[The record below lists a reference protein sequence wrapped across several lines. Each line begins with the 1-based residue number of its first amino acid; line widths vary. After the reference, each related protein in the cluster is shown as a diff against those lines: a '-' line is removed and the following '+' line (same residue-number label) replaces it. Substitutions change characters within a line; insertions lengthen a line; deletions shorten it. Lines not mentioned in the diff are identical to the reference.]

1 MASLLDSLMADI
13 TKLHSGRRE
22 KSVVAL
28 EPDDS
33 TNTLPQ
39 QVDQVPRKGSVK
51 DLGSSSGSKRKRISI
66 SPTLPQESLF
76 GQTGI
81 PAYLAASIQTVP
93 YCPSSPS
100 YNVVSPSTS
109 KLSERRKA
117 RGSFVTRFIPYTPQ
131 RLS

>member
-13 TKLHSGRRE
+13 TKLHSGRKRM
-22 KSVVAL
+22 SASN
-28 EPDDS
+28 PDES
-33 TNTLPQ
+33 TNTLPHQ
-39 QVDQVPRKGSVK
+39 YGQVPRKGSVK
-51 DLGSSSGSKRKRISI
+51 DLGSKSGSKRKFISI

-109 KLSERRKA
+109 NLSERRKEKRIELQA
-117 RGSFVTRFIPYTPQ
+117 PFNYII
-131 RLS
+131 